1 MAKIL
6 KRILIVFVGLILLIY
21 AFNIEYLIKGIR
33 TIYLTGNNTAFIS
46 DYEYFDNREIKNLN
60 PQPWALHKKYNK
72 VAESDI
78 LQKLNKDRETKSFLV
93 IKNDSILFEKY
104 YDGYDQ
110 NSLSNSFSMAKSI
123 VVSLMSKAI
132 MEGKIKGLDQP
143 VSDYFEEYKEGLA
156 SELTVGD
163 LASMSSGMEWNEK
176 YYSIINIT
184 SESYFTD
191 DLRSVILRQKIIK
204 KPGQNFRYS
213 SGDTQLLGM
222 VIEKA
227 TGTTL
232 SDYLSEK
239 FWIPMGAEN
248 SALWQLDSKK
258 YGMEKAYCC
267 VASTARD
274 FARFGKL
281 YINKGKWENEVVLDS
296 SLVEL
301 STQPVFNDSPYYGYG
316 WWLYNYKGKKV
327 FTMNGHRG
335 QFVISFP
342 EENIII
348 VRQGDFN
355 KKGRVSDGSEET
367 DDDDDVITTGD
378 LYKYM
383 SEGYKLAK
391 SFE

>member
-1 MAKIL
+1 MSKIL
-6 KRILIVFVGLILLIY
+6 KWVFIIITSLILLLY
-21 AFNIEYLIKGIR
+21 AFNIEYLIKGVR

-46 DYEYFDNREIKNLN
+46 DYEYFDNREIANSNPEPWPIHKNFNQFIETEELKVLN
-60 PQPWALHKKYNK
+60 EQ
-72 VAESDI
+72 
-78 LQKLNKDRETKSFLV
+78 RETKSFIV
-93 IKNDSILFEKY
+93 IKNDSIVFEKY
-104 YDGYDQ
+104 YDGYDE
-110 NSLSNSFSMAKSI
+110 NSLSNSFSVAKSI
-123 VVSLMSKAI
+123 VVSLMGKAI

-143 VSDYFEEYKEGLA
+143 VSDYFDEYKEGLA

-163 LASMSSGMEWNEK
+163 LASMSSGMKWNEK
-176 YYSIINIT
+176 YYSVINIT

-191 DLRSVILRQKIIK
+191 DLRSVILRQKIID
-204 KPGQNFRYS
+204 KPGQSFRYS
-213 SGDTQLLGM
+213 SGDTQLLAM

-239 FWIPMGAEN
+239 FWKPMGAEN
-248 SALWQLDSKK
+248 NALWQLDSDN

-267 VASTARD
+267 IASTARD

-281 YINKGKWENEVVLDS
+281 YINNGKWGNEIILDS
-296 SLVEL
+296 SFVEL
-301 STQPVFNDSPYYGYG
+301 ATKPVFDSSPYYGYG
-316 WWLYNYKGKKV
+316 WWLYNFEGKKV

-348 VRQGDFN
+348 VRQGSFN
-355 KKGRVSDGSEET
+355 EKGRVSNNS
-367 DDDDDVITTGD
+367 GD
-378 LYKYM
+378 LYKYI

-391 SFE
+391 SIE

>member
-1 MAKIL
+1 MSKIL
-6 KRILIVFVGLILLIY
+6 KWVFIIITSLILLLY
-21 AFNIEYLIKGIR
+21 AFNIEYLIKGVR

-46 DYEYFDNREIKNLN
+46 DYEYFDNREIANSNPEPWPIHKNFNQFIETEELKVLN
-60 PQPWALHKKYNK
+60 EQ
-72 VAESDI
+72 
-78 LQKLNKDRETKSFLV
+78 RETKSFLV
-93 IKNDSILFEKY
+93 IKNDSIVFEKY
-104 YDGYDQ
+104 YDGYDE
-110 NSLSNSFSMAKSI
+110 NSLSNSFSVAKSI
-123 VVSLMSKAI
+123 VVSLMGKAI

-143 VSDYFEEYKEGLA
+143 VSDYFDEYKEGLA

-163 LASMSSGMEWNEK
+163 LASMSSGMKWNEK
-176 YYSIINIT
+176 YYSVINIT

-191 DLRSVILRQKIIK
+191 NLRSVILRQKIID
-204 KPGQNFRYS
+204 KPGQSFRYS
-213 SGDTQLLGM
+213 SGDTQLLAM

-239 FWIPMGAEN
+239 FWKPMGAEN
-248 SALWQLDSKK
+248 NALWQLDSDN

-267 VASTARD
+267 IASTARD

-281 YINKGKWENEVVLDS
+281 YINNGKWGNEIILDS
-296 SLVEL
+296 SFVEL
-301 STQPVFNDSPYYGYG
+301 ATKPVFDSSPYYGYG
-316 WWLYNYKGKKV
+316 WWLYNFEGKKV

-348 VRQGDFN
+348 VRQGSFN
-355 KKGRVSDGSEET
+355 EKGRVSNNS
-367 DDDDDVITTGD
+367 GD
-378 LYKYM
+378 LYKYI

-391 SFE
+391 SIE

>member
-1 MAKIL
+1 MSKIL
-6 KRILIVFVGLILLIY
+6 KWVFIIITSLILLLY
-21 AFNIEYLIKGIR
+21 AFNIEYLIKGVR

-46 DYEYFDNREIKNLN
+46 DYEYFDNREIANSNPEPWPIHKNFNQFIETEELKVLN
-60 PQPWALHKKYNK
+60 EQ
-72 VAESDI
+72 
-78 LQKLNKDRETKSFLV
+78 RETKSFLV
-93 IKNDSILFEKY
+93 IKNDSIVFEKY
-104 YDGYDQ
+104 YDGYDE
-110 NSLSNSFSMAKSI
+110 NSLSNSFSVAKSI
-123 VVSLMSKAI
+123 VVSLMGKAI

-143 VSDYFEEYKEGLA
+143 VSDYFDEYKEGLA

-163 LASMSSGMEWNEK
+163 LASMSSGMKWNEK
-176 YYSIINIT
+176 YYSVINIT

-191 DLRSVILRQKIIK
+191 DLRSVILRQKIID
-204 KPGQNFRYS
+204 KPGQSFRYS
-213 SGDTQLLGM
+213 SGDTQLLAM

-239 FWIPMGAEN
+239 FWKPMGAEN
-248 SALWQLDSKK
+248 NALWQLDSDN

-267 VASTARD
+267 IASTARD

-281 YINKGKWENEVVLDS
+281 YINNGKWGNDIILDS
-296 SLVEL
+296 SFVEL
-301 STQPVFNDSPYYGYG
+301 ATKPVFNSSPYYGYG
-316 WWLYNYKGKKV
+316 WWLYNFEGKKV

-348 VRQGDFN
+348 VRQGSFN
-355 KKGRVSDGSEET
+355 EKGRVSNNS
-367 DDDDDVITTGD
+367 GD
-378 LYKYM
+378 LYKYI

-391 SFE
+391 SIE

>member
-1 MAKIL
+1 MSKIL
-6 KRILIVFVGLILLIY
+6 KWVFIIITSLILLLY
-21 AFNIEYLIKGIR
+21 AFNIEYLIKGVR

-46 DYEYFDNREIKNLN
+46 DYEYFDNREIANSNPEPWPIHKNFNQFIETEELKVLN
-60 PQPWALHKKYNK
+60 EQR
-72 VAESDI
+72 
-78 LQKLNKDRETKSFLV
+78 QTKSFLV
-93 IKNDSILFEKY
+93 IKNDSIVFEKY
-104 YDGYDQ
+104 YDGYDE
-110 NSLSNSFSMAKSI
+110 NSLSNSFSVAKSI
-123 VVSLMSKAI
+123 VVSLMGKAI

-143 VSDYFEEYKEGLA
+143 VSDYFDEYKEGLA

-163 LASMSSGMEWNEK
+163 LASMSSGMKWNEK
-176 YYSIINIT
+176 YYSVINIT

-191 DLRSVILRQKIIK
+191 DLRSVILRQKIID
-204 KPGQNFRYS
+204 KPGQSFRYS
-213 SGDTQLLGM
+213 SGDTQLLAM

-239 FWIPMGAEN
+239 FWKPMGAEN
-248 SALWQLDSKK
+248 NALWQLDSDN

-267 VASTARD
+267 IASTARD

-281 YINKGKWENEVVLDS
+281 YINNGKWGNEIILDS
-296 SLVEL
+296 SFVEL
-301 STQPVFNDSPYYGYG
+301 ATKPVFNSSPYYGYG
-316 WWLYNYKGKKV
+316 WWLYNFEGKKV

-348 VRQGDFN
+348 VRQGSFN
-355 KKGRVSDGSEET
+355 EKGRVSNNS
-367 DDDDDVITTGD
+367 GD
-378 LYKYM
+378 LYKYI

-391 SFE
+391 SIE